1 MYKVIT
7 ISKRT
12 GEEDGYLG
20 EYDTQQ
26 EAEQIANKFNLK
38 ADRHPSIAKVINS
51 EEESFFTENYK
62 NPTSTILQSVSFDEE
77 ENDSE
82 DEFVFE
88 DSEDDSEDE
97 FVLEDSEDDSDS
109 EEQDF
114 YNSQIIPRSIPQQP
128 TYQNPIEK
136 PVYEKPKTFTGLISD
151 QSTDRMKSNNKHEMK
166 YNKDRFMFRDV
177 GSTSSVSSMR
187 KHSTRPFM
195 FQGQI
200 KHSIQGIIIN
210 GNKVLIREPA
220 NHKDGVTW
228 EFYGG
233 TSLDHET
240 EEQTV
245 IRETKEETGY
255 SSRIL
260 GYIDDFTF
268 KNVVLKFFLLE
279 KTSKQEVWKDFQT
292 REEETWSTKWVTKEQ
307 AWNYFKL
314 NRDTLYKR
322 ILRNALDEAFHKYKL
337 INMR

>member
-1 MYKVIT
+1 M
-7 ISKRT
+7 RN
-12 GEEDGYLG
+12 
-20 EYDTQQ
+20 Q
-26 EAEQIANKFNLK
+26 
-38 ADRHPSIAKVINS
+38 
-51 EEESFFTENYK
+51 
-62 NPTSTILQSVSFDEE
+62 
-77 ENDSE
+77 
-82 DEFVFE
+82 
-88 DSEDDSEDE
+88 
-97 FVLEDSEDDSDS
+97 
-109 EEQDF
+109 
-114 YNSQIIPRSIPQQP
+114 
-128 TYQNPIEK
+128 
-136 PVYEKPKTFTGLISD
+136 KTFTGLISD

-307 AWNYFKL
+307 AWQYLKL
-314 NRDTLYKR
+314 NRDTLY
-322 ILRNALDEAFHKYKL
+322 
-337 INMR
+337 